1 MRIAFDVKGTI
12 EGHKKAL
19 VLHIFEQLQKQGHT
33 CIVWS
38 NSFSYAVDAIKNND
52 LKNTEPMQK
61 LSKRDLEELGG
72 QPFDL
77 AIEDDR
83 SQTWLGAN
91 KFAFVDELTAGL
103 VQKLLNEGA
112 K

>member
-12 EGHKKAL
+12 EGPKKAL
-19 VLHIFEQLQKQGHT
+19 VLRLFEGLQDKGHT

-38 NSFSYAVDAIKNND
+38 NYYGYAVDAIKDNN
-52 LKNTEPMQK
+52 LSKTEPMDK
-61 LSKRDLEELGG
+61 MSAYGLKERRNEE
-72 QPFDL
+72 PFDL

-83 SQTWLGAN
+83 SQTYLGAN
-91 KFAFVDELTAGL
+91 KFLFVDELTEEK
-103 VQKLLNEGA
+103 VQELL